1 MYVWT
6 QQFCSMLM
14 LSKTKLLY
22 SLWKSIMHCWS
33 VASDVA
39 MISRSLFNFCVKCQ
53 SCDASVQILKSLQS
67 SIYKDSFS
75 MIILSLMSR
84 LYISN
89 SSNSSLIDFL
99 ILIANLDFS
108 QSSQSSNYSLWM
120 HCNDLSDFT
129 H

>member
-1 MYVWT
+1 MYIWT

-14 LSKTKLLY
+14 LSEIKLLY
-22 SLWKSIMHCWS
+22 SLWKFIMRCWS

-39 MISRSLFNFCVKCQ
+39 IISRSLFNFCVKCQ

-67 SIYKDSFS
+67 LICKNSFS
-75 MIILSLMSR
+75 MMILSLMSR
-84 LYISN
+84 FYISN

-99 ILIANLDFS
+99 IFITNFDFL

-120 HCNDLSDFT
+120 HCNDLSNFM

>member
-6 QQFCSMLM
+6 QQFCSVLM
-14 LSKTKLLY
+14 LSETKLLY
-22 SLWKSIMHCWS
+22 SLWKSIMRCRS
-33 VASDVA
+33 VTSDVA

-53 SCDASVQILKSLQS
+53 SCDASVQILKFLWF
-67 SIYKDSFS
+67 SICKNSFS
-75 MIILSLMSR
+75 MMILSLMSR

-99 ILIANLDFS
+99 ILVTNLDFL
-108 QSSQSSNYSLWM
+108 QSSQSLNYSLWM
-120 HCNDLSDFT
+120 HCNDLSDFM